1 MFNNA
6 VSLPGGECKM
16 GKRRIP
22 ANITEFQQRFIN
34 AKLRIIQEEGN
45 PDLSD
50 AELARRWNVNN
61 VSLSQWKNG
70 DRIPDLDSTNKLV
83 DSGYFDDSL
92 YELFG
97 HRNPHKKETDAD
109 LIEKL
114 KDPIFNYV
122 YKNIGR
128 IPDDKLGEIYRIM
141 KEQENDQTSEDPRE
155 EAAAQPG

>member
-1 MFNNA
+1 
-6 VSLPGGECKM
+6 M
-16 GKRRIP
+16 GKRRVP
-22 ANITEFQQRFIN
+22 DNITEFQRRIIN
-34 AKLRIIQEEGN
+34 AKLRVIQEEGN
-45 PDLSD
+45 PDISD
-50 AELARRWNVNN
+50 AELARRCHVNS
-61 VSLSQWKNG
+61 VSFSQWKNG
-70 DRIPDLDSTNKLV
+70 DRIPDLTSTTKLV

-92 YELFG
+92 YELLG
-97 HRNPHKKETDAD
+97 HRNPHAKETDAD

-128 IPDDKLGEIYRIM
+128 IPYDKLGEIYRIM